1 MITLVACRSHLAVT
15 VESHL
20 TWVES
25 MSNFIKMSFAYLR
38 ILGKQQAL
46 T

>member
-1 MITLVACRSHLAVT
+1 MITLVARRSHLVAA

-20 TWVES
+20 TWIES
-25 MSNFIKMSFAYLR
+25 MSNFIKISFAYLR

-46 T
+46 R